1 MPSPHTNSQGG
12 HTEGQG
18 TDSAGAGCRKEGGE
32 GEGNGAG
39 KERVHEAMILC
50 LLEQFTFLKKKKKRR
65 HQGLLALTLYI
76 FYSYYLQFLIAVHA
90 TSGVCIRVDLLRY
103 FLQRPVVTDA
113 PGSSAPV

>member
-1 MPSPHTNSQGG
+1 MLVR
-12 HTEGQG
+12 
-18 TDSAGAGCRKEGGE
+18 A
-32 GEGNGAG
+32 
-39 KERVHEAMILC
+39 VHISE
-50 LLEQFTFLKKKKKRR
+50 KKKKNCGI
-65 HQGLLALTLYI
+65 QSLLALTLYI